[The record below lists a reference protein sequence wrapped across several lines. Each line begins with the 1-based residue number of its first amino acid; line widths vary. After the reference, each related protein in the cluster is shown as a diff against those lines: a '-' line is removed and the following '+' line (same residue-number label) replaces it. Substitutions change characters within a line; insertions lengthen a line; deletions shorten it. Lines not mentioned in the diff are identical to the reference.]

1 MQRQTHGEGVEGS
14 GEKIICFQLIATVQ
28 GCELHVLI
36 LKVCLLPAVL
46 NLSSTYI
53 KGWLMGGEGAHT
65 EVGCLVRTQ
74 QES

>member
-1 MQRQTHGEGVEGS
+1 MQCQTHGEGVEGS

-53 KGWLMGGEGAHT
+53 KG
-65 EVGCLVRTQ
+65 
-74 QES
+74 